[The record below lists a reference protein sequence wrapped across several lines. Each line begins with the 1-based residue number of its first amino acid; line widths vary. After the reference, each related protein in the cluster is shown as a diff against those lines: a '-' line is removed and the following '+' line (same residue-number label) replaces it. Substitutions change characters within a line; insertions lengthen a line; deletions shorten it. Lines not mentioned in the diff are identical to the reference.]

1 MNVEKL
7 IKIKKNTQ
15 GITLISLV
23 VTIIILLILSGI
35 AITTLTGDN
44 GILAKTKL
52 AKEQTEIEKEKEIV
66 KLAVNAVISTTTNRI
81 EKDLLQSELNKL
93 TTDGK
98 TEVYDYNKK
107 LQVYFIESKRY
118 YEIDQDSSVKLIHVT
133 NGEKKITIK
142 CVNSK
147 NQIISEIE
155 QLTLNDSIL
164 IEPPEI
170 EKYEC
175 TENSFSKTVTQD
187 TEINIIYNYIIQ
199 KEDLIY
205 TGLNSSGNITEN
217 EEEIKS
223 YMIGNGS
230 STSKN
235 ALKNSIDY
243 DFILNV
249 PEEYNGKVINK
260 IGNYAFS
267 KASNLIRLQISNNIE
282 TIGLWSFYACTK
294 ITQLNIPDN
303 VKVISTDCFHDCSG
317 IETLQI
323 GKGVKSIG
331 GNAFVACNKLKK
343 VIYDNESTAIAS
355 RGFTSCLNWKEIEI
369 NSESKTFK
377 VIDNILYSY
386 DLSKIIKIPTGY
398 EGDFNVR
405 DSVTTIGNWAFYGC
419 TKLTSLKSVGNITN
433 IGVEAFNACRALE
446 NVGNL
451 SNIKRIEVDAFHNC
465 PKLNNV
471 IIGENAAL
479 IGGNAFIECYEL
491 KTVTIDSPTIL
502 KNITT
507 NSASGSLVRYANNI
521 YIKDSITEIGSYITQ
536 NFVSTDS
543 DRDGYIKYE
552 KASS

>member
-1 MNVEKL
+1 MNIEEL
-7 IKIKKNTQ
+7 IKIEKFNR
-15 GITLISLV
+15 GITLISLII
-23 VTIIILLILSGI
+23 TIIILLILSGI
-35 AITTLTGDN
+35 TITTLTGDN
-44 GILAKTKL
+44 GIITKTKL
-52 AKEQTEIEKEKEIV
+52 AREQTEIGKEKEIV
-66 KLAVNAVISTTTNRI
+66 QLAVTAVINTTNNKI
-81 EKDLLQSELNKL
+81 EKELIQTELNKNV
-93 TTDGK
+93 GNRK

-107 LQVYFIESKRY
+107 LQVYFTETKRY
-118 YEIDQDSSVKLIHVT
+118 YEIDKDLNVKLINVT
-133 NGEKKITIK
+133 NGEKKIKIK

-147 NQIISEIE
+147 NEVIWEGE
-155 QLTLNDSIL
+155 QFTLNDNCL

-175 TENSFSKTVTQD
+175 AESSFSKTITQD

-199 KEDLIY
+199 KEDLVY

-267 KASNLIRLQISNNIE
+267 KASNLIRLQISNNME
-282 TIGLWSFYACTK
+282 TIGLWSFNACTK

-343 VIYDNESTAIAS
+343 VIYNNESTAIAGN
-355 RGFTSCLNWKEIEI
+355 GFTSCLNWKEIEV
-369 NSESKTFK
+369 NSESKNFK
-377 VIDNILYSY
+377 VIDKILYSY

-398 EGDFNVR
+398 EGDFDVI
-405 DSVTTIGNWAFYGC
+405 DSVTSIGNWAFHGC
-419 TKLTSLKSVGNITN
+419 IKLTSVKSVGNITN
-433 IGVEAFNACRALE
+433 IGGGAFNGCKALE
-446 NVGNL
+446 NVEKL
-451 SNIKRIEVDAFHNC
+451 SNIKRIEGDAFHNC

-471 IIGENAAL
+471 IIGENATY
-479 IGGNAFIECYEL
+479 IGGNAFVECFEL
-491 KTVTIDSPTIL
+491 KTVTVDASAIL
-502 KNITT
+502 KNITAY
-507 NSASGSLVRYANNI
+507 NASGCLVRYANDI

-536 NFVSTDS
+536 NFVRTDS

-552 KASS
+552 KVNS

>member
-118 YEIDQDSSVKLIHVT
+118 YEIDQDSSVKLINVT

>member
-419 TKLTSLKSVGNITN
+419 TKLTNLKSVGNITN